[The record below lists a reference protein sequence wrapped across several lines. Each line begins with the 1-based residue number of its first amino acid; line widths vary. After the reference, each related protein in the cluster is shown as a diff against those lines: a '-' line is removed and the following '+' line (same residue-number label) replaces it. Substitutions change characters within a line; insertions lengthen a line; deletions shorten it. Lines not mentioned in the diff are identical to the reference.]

1 MVAVIRAEKISNE
14 HCGKVFL
21 TLGAIYCSRIG
32 RWLFFAYSSDET
44 HGIAIQP
51 YMHLP
56 HMVFVVILR
65 RPFFRMFSLMQRL
78 HGEMHI
84 LND

>member
-1 MVAVIRAEKISNE
+1 MA
-14 HCGKVFL
+14 
-21 TLGAIYCSRIG
+21 
-32 RWLFFAYSSDET
+32 FFAYSSDET

-51 YMHLP
+51 YMQLP
-56 HMVFVVILR
+56 HMVFAVILR
-65 RPFFRMFSLMQRL
+65 RPGFRMFSLMQRL